1 MNVGIVGLGAMG
13 RGMAMTLLAA
23 GFKLIGFDPAL
34 TDNDGLGDNFS
45 RAASLQDL
53 ARQCDFI
60 ILSLPNAAIVEEV
73 IAGDDGLIHSAR
85 SGLVILDTTTSHP
98 DTSKK
103 LAAMLAEK
111 QVEFVDGPVS
121 GGPAAANS
129 GSMGMVLGGDEDAIA
144 ALAPL
149 LDAMTRIRT
158 HCGPVGAGHAVKI
171 INNALCA
178 ANLVLGAEA
187 IRLGEAYGIDAQN
200 VITGVNSGSGRSG
213 VTEVNFPRWILSGD
227 FDSGFTMKLMRKDV
241 RLARDLAAEAGL
253 DLHLMAATVEQWAA
267 SEDAI
272 PDDEDFNRIV
282 TQVLKD

>member
-85 SGLVILDTTTSHP
+85 AGLVILDTTTSHP

-253 DLHLMAATVEQWAA
+253 DLHLMAATVERWAA